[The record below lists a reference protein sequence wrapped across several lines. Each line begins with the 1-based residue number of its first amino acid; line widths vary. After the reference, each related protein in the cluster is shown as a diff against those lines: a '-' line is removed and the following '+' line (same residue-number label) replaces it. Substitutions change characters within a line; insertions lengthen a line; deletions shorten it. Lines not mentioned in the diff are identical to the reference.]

1 MFKPYVQ
8 NQDFL
13 IPPSWDDKI
22 HKDHPVRIVNRVID
36 SLDLKALYDS
46 YNNIGPSPY
55 DPKMLLKAIVFAYLN
70 NVYSSRKIEYQIKS
84 NIHFIWLCANS
95 EPDHNTINRFRGK
108 RLSKFLKNIFKEI
121 VLMLAEQGII
131 NIKEIYVD
139 GTKMEANANRYTF
152 VWGKSV
158 ARNKKKMLERID
170 ELWSY
175 AQNVAKVEMED
186 TATIDYEKVSPEV
199 IAETIK
205 RIEEAL
211 KDKEIPKEIKK
222 KLKTAKKEYPSRLA
236 EYQLKEEILEGR
248 NSYSKTDHDATFM
261 RMKDDKMQNKE
272 LKAAYNIQISTNNQF
287 IVNYD
292 IYQNPGDTLTLPSH
306 LETYKDLYSFSPA
319 TVIADAGYG
328 SEQNYEYLES
338 NEIESYVKYNY
349 FHQEEKGIRQRK
361 QPFSAGYLYYNE
373 LADYYVC
380 PMGQK
385 MHTIGASKKKNESG
399 YEQSITRYQADNCT
413 GCPLLGPCHKS
424 KGNRVIEINK
434 RLRKLKQ
441 NARENLLSEEG
452 IKKRKQR
459 SVDVEP
465 VFGNIK
471 QNKGFRRFML
481 RGSKK
486 VTTEFG
492 LLAIA
497 HNLKKFCA

>member
-22 HKDHPVRIVNRVID
+22 HKNHPVRIVNSVIE
-36 SLDLKALYDS
+36 SLDLKPLYDS

-70 NVYSSRKIEYQIKS
+70 NVFSSRKIENQIKS
-84 NIHFIWLCANS
+84 NIHFIWLCGNS

-108 RLSKFLKNIFKEI
+108 RLSEYLKNIFKEI
-121 VLMLAEQGII
+121 VLMLAEQGLI

-139 GTKMEANANRYTF
+139 GTKMEANANKYTF

-158 ARNKKKMLERID
+158 TKNKKKMLERLE

-175 AQNVAKVEMED
+175 TQKVAKAEMKD
-186 TATIDYEKVSPEV
+186 TEVIDFEKVSPEV
-199 IAETIK
+199 IVETVRK
-205 RIEEAL
+205 IEEAL
-211 KDKEIPKEIKK
+211 KDKEIPKDIKK
-222 KLKTAKKEYPSRLA
+222 KLNTAKKEYPRRLA
-236 EYQLKEEILEGR
+236 EYEAKERILDGR

-261 RMKDDKMQNKE
+261 RMKDDKMNNKE
-272 LKAAYNIQISTNNQF
+272 LKAAYNVQISTNNQF

-306 LETYKDLYSFSPA
+306 LETYKDLYSFSPD

-328 SEQNYEYLES
+328 SEQNYEYMET
-338 NEIESYVKYNY
+338 NGIESYVKYNY
-349 FHQEEKGIRQRK
+349 FYQEEKGIRQK
-361 QPFSAGYLYYNE
+361 KYPFASDYLYYNE
-373 LADYYVC
+373 EQDYFVC

-385 MHTIGASKKKNESG
+385 MHNIGTSKIKNESG
-399 YEQSITRYQADNCT
+399 YEQSITRYEAENCI
-413 GCPLLGPCHKS
+413 GCPLRGKCHKS
-424 KGNRVIEINK
+424 KGNRVIEMNK

-441 NARENLLSEEG
+441 KARENLLSEKG

-481 RGSKK
+481 IGSKK

>member
-22 HKDHPVRIVNRVID
+22 PKNHPVRIVDRIIE

-55 DPKMLLKAIVFAYLN
+55 DPKMLLKAIVFSYLN
-70 NVYSSRKIEYQIKS
+70 NVFSSRKIENQIKS
-84 NIHFIWLCANS
+84 NIHFIWLCGNS

-108 RLSKFLKNIFKEI
+108 KLSEYLKNIFKEI
-121 VLMLAEQGII
+121 VLMLAEQGLI

-139 GTKMEANANRYTF
+139 GTKMEASANKYTF

-158 ARNKKKMLERID
+158 AKNKKKMLERID

-175 AQNVAKVEMED
+175 AQKVAKAEMKD
-186 TATIDYEKVSPEV
+186 TEVIDFEKVSPEV
-199 IAETIK
+199 IAETVRK
-205 RIEEAL
+205 IEEAL
-211 KDKEIPKEIKK
+211 KDKEIPKDIKK
-222 KLKTAKKEYPSRLA
+222 KLNTAKKEYPRRLA
-236 EYQLKEEILEGR
+236 EYEEKERILNGR

-261 RMKDDKMQNKE
+261 KMKDDKMQNKE

-292 IYQNPGDTLTLPSH
+292 IFQNPGDTLTLPSH
-306 LETYKDLYSFSPA
+306 LESYKDLYSFSPE

-328 SEQNYEYLES
+328 SEQNYEYLE
-338 NEIESYVKYNY
+338 NNNIESYVKYNY
-349 FHQEEKGIRQRK
+349 FHQEEKGIRQK
-361 QPFSAGYLYYNE
+361 KYPFSADYLYYNE
-373 LADYYVC
+373 LEDYYVC

-385 MHTIGASKKKNESG
+385 MHNIGTSQKTNESG
-399 YEQSITRYQADNCT
+399 YEQSITGYQAENCT
-413 GCPLLGPCHKS
+413 GCPLRGRCHKS
-424 KGNRVIEINK
+424 KGNRVIEINTNYR
-434 RLRKLKQ
+434 RLKEKSKANLK
-441 NARENLLSEEG
+441 SEKG

>member
-211 KDKEIPKEIKK
+211 KDKEISKEIKK

-272 LKAAYNIQISTNNQF
+272 LTAAYNIQISTNNQF

-481 RGSKK
+481 RGRKK

>member
-95 EPDHNTINRFRGK
+95 EPDHNTINRFRAK

-175 AQNVAKVEMED
+175 AQNVAKVEMKD

-222 KLKTAKKEYPSRLA
+222 KV
-236 EYQLKEEILEGR
+236 
-248 NSYSKTDHDATFM
+248 
-261 RMKDDKMQNKE
+261 KD
-272 LKAAYNIQISTNNQF
+272 S
-287 IVNYD
+287 
-292 IYQNPGDTLTLPSH
+292 
-306 LETYKDLYSFSPA
+306 
-319 TVIADAGYG
+319 
-328 SEQNYEYLES
+328 
-338 NEIESYVKYNY
+338 
-349 FHQEEKGIRQRK
+349 
-361 QPFSAGYLYYNE
+361 
-373 LADYYVC
+373 
-380 PMGQK
+380 
-385 MHTIGASKKKNESG
+385 
-399 YEQSITRYQADNCT
+399 
-413 GCPLLGPCHKS
+413 
-424 KGNRVIEINK
+424 
-434 RLRKLKQ
+434 
-441 NARENLLSEEG
+441 
-452 IKKRKQR
+452 
-459 SVDVEP
+459 
-465 VFGNIK
+465 
-471 QNKGFRRFML
+471 
-481 RGSKK
+481 
-486 VTTEFG
+486 
-492 LLAIA
+492 
-497 HNLKKFCA
+497 